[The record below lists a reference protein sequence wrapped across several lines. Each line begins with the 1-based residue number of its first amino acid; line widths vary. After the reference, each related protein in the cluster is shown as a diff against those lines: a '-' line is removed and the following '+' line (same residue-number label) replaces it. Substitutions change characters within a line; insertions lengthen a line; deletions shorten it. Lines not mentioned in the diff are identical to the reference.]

1 MEEEEMA
8 ATTKQKFTP
17 SDYRSDLKPVW
28 CPGCGDYG
36 VYTALT
42 NALSEKNYKPWE
54 VAVISGIGCASRTPS
69 FLKVYGFHTIHG
81 RALAV
86 ATGLK
91 LARPDIHVVVTAG
104 DGDGI
109 SIGGGHFL
117 HAARRNIELTYI
129 MMNNSIYGQT
139 KGQASPTSSEGAI
152 TRSTPYGAFD
162 TPLDPSAIAITAGAS
177 FVARG
182 FAGNPKQLTELI
194 VKAFDHKG
202 FAFVEAV
209 SPCVTFNNTYS
220 SIKARAKNIDESHST
235 TNRIEALDLALKEN
249 PLYLGVLYDTRVPT
263 INEKMESLNKKM
275 RGKSTLDDLLASSV

>member
-1 MEEEEMA
+1 V
-8 ATTKQKFTP
+8 ATATRQKFSP
-17 SDYRSDLKPVW
+17 SDYKGDVKPVW

-42 NALSEKNYKPWE
+42 NALSEENYNPWE

-69 FLKVYGFHTIHG
+69 FLRVYGFHTVHG
-81 RALAV
+81 RALAL

-91 LARPDIHVVVTAG
+91 IARPDLHVVVVAG

-109 SIGGGHFL
+109 SIGGGHFI
-117 HAARRNIELTYI
+117 HTSRRNVELTYI
-129 MMNNSIYGQT
+129 IMNNSIYGQT
-139 KGQASPTSSEGAI
+139 KGQASPTTLEDAV
-152 TRSTPYGAFD
+152 TRSTPYGVFD
-162 TPLDPSAIAITAGAS
+162 KPLNPSAIAIVAGAS

-194 VKAFDHKG
+194 VKAFEHKG

-220 SIKARAKNIDESHST
+220 SIKTRAKNIDESHKV
-235 TNRIEALDLALKEN
+235 TNKIEAIDIALKEDQ
-249 PLYLGVLYDTRVPT
+249 LFFGVLYDVHVPT
-263 INEKMESLNKKM
+263 MNEKMSALNEKM
-275 RGKSTLDDLLASSV
+275 KGKTTLVELLTSSS